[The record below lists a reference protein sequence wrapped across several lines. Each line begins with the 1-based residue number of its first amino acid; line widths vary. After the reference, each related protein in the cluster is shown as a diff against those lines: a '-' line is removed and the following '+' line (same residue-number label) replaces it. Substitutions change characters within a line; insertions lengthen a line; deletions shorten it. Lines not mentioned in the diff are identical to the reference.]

1 MKLRILIERTKMMLV
16 EKQRKKSHECKK
28 TKHSGKYIVKRG
40 DEKHYKTVFFNFFY
54 YGHRH

>member
-1 MKLRILIERTKMMLV
+1 MKLRILIERTKMKLV

-40 DEKHYKTVFFNFFY
+40 DEKNYKTVF
-54 YGHRH
+54 